1 MSDWGTRR
9 QWGSTQHRR
18 RISDYIELPSE
29 ESGDPGFSWQMGRQA
44 ATIPTAQPGN
54 SLALSAKVQYGIV
67 SLIELAAIHGQGGV
81 LQVAEIAQRQKI
93 PDRYLEQML
102 TSLRRARILRSI
114 RGPKGGYQLARPPAE
129 VAVQEVVAALEGETP
144 SRSTSE
150 RSTPEFDVL
159 GTLEDRLESA
169 RTAILGGT
177 TLQDLLDQRDQLVQA
192 QVMYF
197 I

>member
-1 MSDWGTRR
+1 MG
-9 QWGSTQHRR
+9 
-18 RISDYIELPSE
+18 
-29 ESGDPGFSWQMGRQA
+29 PGA
-44 ATIPTAQPGN
+44 ATIPTQKPGIV
-54 SLALSAKVQYGIV
+54 LALSAKVQYGIV

-81 LQVAEIAQRQKI
+81 LQVAEIAQRQSI

-129 VAVQEVVAALEGETP
+129 VLVQEVVTALEGEAP
-144 SRSTSE
+144 SRASAE

-159 GTLEDRLESA
+159 SSLEDRLEGA
-169 RTAILGGT
+169 RAAILGGT